1 MFLFKHFQSLIHGSR
16 MIVARSM
23 KTMYHSLDKL
33 KADIVQ
39 KFVEK
44 VSKSMAKINKPEW
57 TISLQ
62 QTTIDDLKIKCGGNK
77 QYSRRSCLGNNGI
90 EMKKEESFKGLK
102 SKLPEFYN
110 WLRFLLTQK
119 ILIVFTALALCW

>member
-1 MFLFKHFQSLIHGSR
+1 M
-16 MIVARSM
+16 RSV

-44 VSKSMAKINKPEW
+44 VSKSMEKINKLEW

-62 QTTIDDLKIKCGGNK
+62 QTAIDDLKIKCGGNK
-77 QYSRRSCLGNNGI
+77 QYSVCVCVITSIHREGFICLGLGVQGTDQRCCVEDLI
-90 EMKKEESFKGLK
+90 FLYQVPSSILQYESPIFLT
-102 SKLPEFYN
+102 S
-110 WLRFLLTQK
+110 RF
-119 ILIVFTALALCW
+119 ILFAH